1 MNAADIWLMILGV
14 ALVSLAPR
22 IIPVILFS
30 RCKMPPW
37 LEKWLSFVAPAVLG
51 ALTAVSILAPAGII
65 DLGRDN
71 LYIWAFIPTLAA
83 GLISKSIFLTL
94 LVGILSMAVLFH
106 FYGMSTRSGK
116 KPRLGYRSAVGE
128 NLPGSAT
135 R

>member
-1 MNAADIWLMILGV
+1 MNIADIWLMILGV

-106 FYGMSTRSGK
+106 FMG
-116 KPRLGYRSAVGE
+116 
-128 NLPGSAT
+128 
-135 R
+135 